1 MVCYSGRKEFL
12 LSKLVGQ
19 VEIEGL
25 EEKWK
30 AYKQQPSFDFYKK
43 LDIELD
49 MDNSLGIIERELM
62 EKYPMLQFVETW
74 DLSKPDKLNTV
85 LNYIKG
91 V

>member
-1 MVCYSGRKEFL
+1 MKNF
-12 LSKLVGQ
+12 
-19 VEIEGL
+19 
-25 EEKWK
+25 
-30 AYKQQPSFDFYKK
+30 KK

-62 EKYPMLQFVETW
+62 EKYPMLQFVEMW
-74 DLSKPDKLNTV
+74 DLSKPDKLNAV

>member
-1 MVCYSGRKEFL
+1 M
-12 LSKLVGQ
+12 
-19 VEIEGL
+19 EIEGL

-30 AYKQQPSFDFYKK
+30 AYKRQPSVDFYKK

-62 EKYPMLQFVETW
+62 EKYPMLQFVEMW
-74 DLSKPDKLNTV
+74 DLSKPDKLNAV